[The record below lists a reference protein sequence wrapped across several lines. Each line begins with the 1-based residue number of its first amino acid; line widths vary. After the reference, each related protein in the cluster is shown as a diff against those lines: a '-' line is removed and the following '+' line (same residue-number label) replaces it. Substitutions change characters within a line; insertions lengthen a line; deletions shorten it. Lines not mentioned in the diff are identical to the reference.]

1 MTSFYLA
8 GKFSEA
14 NSFRT
19 IAQALPDGCTV
30 TAPWYD
36 FEQADA
42 AVREYSETLIVGQK
56 ELNGV
61 ISADY
66 YVGIINDPTYPYKGT
81 LTEMGIAL
89 GWHSAHKV
97 DTKSRVF
104 LITPTTYTNTECVA
118 LRVPHTALATQVPI
132 MSSTNI
138 VDNLPVILE
147 FIRHLAS
154 SNDTEY
160 LS

>member
-8 GKFSEA
+8 GKFAEA
-14 NSFRT
+14 DSFR
-19 IAQALPDGCTV
+19 ILAQSLPSGCTV
-30 TAPWYD
+30 SAPWYD

-42 AVREYSETLIVGQK
+42 AVREYKQTVIVGQK

-61 ISADY
+61 VNADY

-89 GWHSAHKV
+89 GWHTAHGI
-97 DTKSRVF
+97 DTRSRVF
-104 LITPTTYTNTECVA
+104 LITPINYTNAECVA

-132 MSSTNI
+132 MSGTSI
-138 VDNLPVILE
+138 IDNLPRILE
-147 FIRHLAS
+147 FIEGLPKAPR
-154 SNDTEY
+154 N
-160 LS
+160 